1 MISSDEIKEI
11 GTFVKPH
18 GVKGEISAQIDY
30 DIDLQKLKCLIID
43 IDGIYVPF
51 YVKCVRP
58 KSSHS
63 VLVTLEDVNSDIEAK
78 DFSGKSV
85 FALKEDFQ
93 RQNPEDDNED
103 ELGIYLSDL
112 IGFTLKDQSG
122 EILGNVVD
130 FDDSTANLLLKIQPV
145 RSDGK
150 EFYLPAADD
159 LITEIDTTDKILT
172 MDIPD
177 GILSL

>member
-1 MISSDEIKEI
+1 M
-11 GTFVKPH
+11 
-18 GVKGEISAQIDY
+18 
-30 DIDLQKLKCLIID
+30 
-43 IDGIYVPF
+43 PF

-78 DFSGKSV
+78 DFSGKSI

-93 RQNPEDDNED
+93 RQNPAEDNED

-122 EILGNVVD
+122 EILGSVVD